1 MKKFIDALGTLGGLA
16 IAAMMMLILAEVLS
30 RLFLSR
36 SIEGAIE
43 IVGIF
48 LSLAVFLGFAPCEQT
63 NHHVRVEL
71 LRTRLGYRKRFFF
84 DLTSSL
90 LALLIVGVMVWRVGL
105 DAYSSFM
112 VREVLPGAEFEVPV
126 YPAKISAFVGF
137 LSARKILLYCLARAL
152 KYSHAR
158 STPIFGVLICE
169 LASISPGVR

>member
-84 DLTSSL
+84 DLTSYL

-112 VREVLPGAEFEVPV
+112 TREVLPGAEFEVPV

-137 LSARKILLYCLARAL
+137 LAFGLQLLVNFCKIFSQSAA
-152 KYSHAR
+152 S
-158 STPIFGVLICE
+158 E
-169 LASISPGVR
+169 LSKESRP